1 MMHGCGGMMSDQ
13 GMGLCIG
20 NLSGDVPIPIC
31 GGPPHPGLGMRLSV
45 QRGCVRQRSEKWPF
59 RGHPVT

>member
-1 MMHGCGGMMSDQ
+1 MSDQ
-13 GMGLCIG
+13 GMGLHIG

-31 GGPPHPGLGMRLSV
+31 GGPPHLGLGRRLSV
-45 QRGCVRQRSEKWPF
+45 QRGCVHQRSKKWPF